1 MRILIGISHP
11 KHVYMF
17 KNLIKKMGDNG
28 HEIKVVAVEKEIT
41 EYLLK
46 QFQIPY
52 ELIGKNQNSLLKKI
66 LALPLW
72 EYKTLRIACK
82 FKPDIFIGQALP
94 YLAHVSAILR
104 KPFIVFEDTEHV
116 QNLHRIVLP
125 FADAVVTP
133 KSYKNDLGKKQIR
146 FDGYFELAY
155 LHPNYFQPDPGIL
168 QKLGL
173 ESTNRYILLRFVS
186 WEAIHDI
193 GQQGLDFDTKIK
205 LVKYLEK
212 YGKVFISSEKE
223 LPPAL
228 EKYRIRLSAKDMHN
242 FMYHATLLFG
252 ESATMSSECAVMGVP
267 SIFIDFEGRGYTD
280 EEEGKYGLIYRFSTQ
295 KQDQE
300 RAFRKAIQLL
310 EKPDL
315 KNEWVKKRERLLNDK
330 IDVTQFMVD
339 FIEKYSPNNDILN
352 SKNHK
357 NN

>member
-17 KNLIKKMGDNG
+17 KNLIQKMEDEG

-46 QFQIPY
+46 QFQIPC
-52 ELIGKNQNSLLKKI
+52 ELIGKNQNTLLKKI
-66 LALPLW
+66 LNLPIW
-72 EYKTLRIACK
+72 EYRTLMIASK

-94 YLAHVSAILR
+94 NLAHVSAIMR

-116 QNLHRIVLP
+116 RNLHKIVLP

-133 KSYKNDLGKKQIR
+133 NCYRNDLGKKQIR

-155 LHPNYFQPDPGIL
+155 LHPNYFQPNPGIL

-173 ESTNRYILLRFVS
+173 DYKNRYILLRFVS

-193 GQQGLDFDTKIK
+193 GEQDLDFDTKIK
-205 LVKYLEK
+205 LVENMEK
-212 YGKVFISSEKE
+212 YGQIFISSEKE
-223 LPPAL
+223 LPPDL
-228 EKYRIRLSAKDMHN
+228 EKYRIRLPAKDMHN

-280 EEEGKYGLIYRFSTQ
+280 EEEEKYGLIYRFSTQ

-300 RAFRKAIQLL
+300 KAIQLL

-315 KNEWVKKRERLLNDK
+315 KNEWVKKRERLLNDN
-330 IDVTQFMVD
+330 IDVTQFMIDLVKKYDD
-339 FIEKYSPNNDILN
+339 FL
-352 SKNHK
+352 
-357 NN
+357 

>member
-17 KNLIKKMGDNG
+17 KNLIKKMEDNG

-52 ELIGKNQNSLLKKI
+52 ELIGKNQDSLLKKI
-66 LALPLW
+66 LNLPIW
-72 EYKTLRIACK
+72 EYKTLMIASK
-82 FKPDIFIGQALP
+82 FKPDIFLGQALP
-94 YLAHVSAILR
+94 NLAHVSAIMR

-116 QNLHRIVLP
+116 QNLHKIVLP
-125 FADAVVTP
+125 FAHVVVTP
-133 KSYKNDLGKKQIR
+133 NCYRNDLGNKQIR

-155 LHPNYFQPDPGIL
+155 LHPNYFQPNPGIL
-168 QKLGL
+168 QELGL
-173 ESTNRYILLRFVS
+173 DYKNRYILLRFVS

-193 GQQGLDFDTKIK
+193 GQHGLDIDTKIK
-205 LVKYLEK
+205 LVKNLEE
-212 YGKVFISSEKE
+212 YGKIFISSEKE
-223 LPPAL
+223 LPPDL
-228 EKYRIRLSAKDMHN
+228 EKYRIRLPAKDMHN

-280 EEEGKYGLIYRFSTQ
+280 EEEEKYGLVYRFSTQ

-300 RAFRKAIQLL
+300 RAFEKAIQLL
-310 EKPDL
+310 KKPDL

-330 IDVTQFMVD
+330 IDVTQFMIDLVKKYDD
-339 FIEKYSPNNDILN
+339 FL
-352 SKNHK
+352 
-357 NN
+357 

>member
-17 KNLIKKMGDNG
+17 KNLIQKMEEEG

-46 QFQIPY
+46 QFQIPC
-52 ELIGKNQNSLLKKI
+52 ELIGKNQNTLLKKI
-66 LALPLW
+66 LNLPIW
-72 EYKTLRIACK
+72 EYRTLMIASK

-94 YLAHVSAILR
+94 NLAHVSAIMR

-116 QNLHRIVLP
+116 RNLHKIVLP

-133 KSYKNDLGKKQIR
+133 NCYRNDLGKKQIR

-155 LHPNYFQPDPGIL
+155 LHPNYFQPNPGIL

-173 ESTNRYILLRFVS
+173 DYKNRYILLRFVS

-193 GQQGLDFDTKIK
+193 GEQGLDFDTKIK
-205 LVKYLEK
+205 LVENMEK
-212 YGKVFISSEKE
+212 YGQIFISSEKE
-223 LPPAL
+223 LPPDL
-228 EKYRIRLSAKDMHN
+228 EKYRIRLPAKDMHN

-280 EEEGKYGLIYRFSTQ
+280 EEEEKYGLIYRFSTQ

-300 RAFRKAIQLL
+300 RAFEKAIQLL

-315 KNEWVKKRERLLNDK
+315 KNEWVKKRERLLNDN
-330 IDVTQFMVD
+330 IDVTQFMIDLVKKYDD
-339 FIEKYSPNNDILN
+339 FL
-352 SKNHK
+352 
-357 NN
+357 